1 MTELLMNLVQV
12 NFRVPRYLKI
22 AIETAAKLR
31 GLTQDAYLD
40 EALNAQLCQDA
51 PLLQEACR
59 LTAAYLGDLTRQRK
73 FTPEP
78 PDGQR

>member
-40 EALNAQLCQDA
+40 EALNAQ
-51 PLLQEACR
+51 
-59 LTAAYLGDLTRQRK
+59 RK

>member
-1 MTELLMNLVQV
+1 MSESLMELVQL

-22 AIETAAKLR
+22 AIENAAKLR

-40 EALNAQLCQDA
+40 EALNAQLSQDA

-59 LTAAYLGDLTRQRK
+59 LTVGYLGDLARQSK
-73 FTPEP
+73 FKPSGTE
-78 PDGQR
+78 GQR